1 MSGCPRSNIPFDSIA
16 TCSFTPALTKPGT
29 IVNISITCKKNKMA
43 HCRYYSYRKTS
54 TNIVSPRNIGD
65 LFLNHCLLFSIK
77 KKSPTENSKYHTSY
91 GCKYSSLSN
100 SINVK
105 TACIDTISTYYN
117 DTYTYNLLHYLG
129 DSSWQHSPIT
139 LIKTA

>member
-1 MSGCPRSNIPFDSIA
+1 
-16 TCSFTPALTKPGT
+16 
-29 IVNISITCKKNKMA
+29 MA

-65 LFLNHCLLFSIK
+65 LVLNHSLLFTLK
-77 KKSPTENSKYHTSY
+77 KQSLTDNRQYHASY
-91 GCKYSSLSN
+91 GCKYDSLFS

-117 DTYTYNLLHYLG
+117 DTYTYNLFHYLG

-139 LIKTA
+139 LINPA